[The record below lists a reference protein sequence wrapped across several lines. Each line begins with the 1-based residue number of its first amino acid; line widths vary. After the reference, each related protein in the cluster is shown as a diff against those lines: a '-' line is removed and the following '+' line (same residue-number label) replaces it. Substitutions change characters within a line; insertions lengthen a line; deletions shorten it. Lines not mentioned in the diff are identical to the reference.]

1 MQNKEKDNNAFILG
15 ELKSGINFVISKM
28 EDQEARIRKSEEI
41 LYKLADNEEKMI
53 KITDKSEIHEKS
65 IDILLN
71 KITSIEKEN
80 KKKEILIKEIEED
93 TKDNK
98 SIVKIIK
105 WLFGIVVT
113 LSTAVFTLIIKK
125 FIG

>member
-1 MQNKEKDNNAFILG
+1 MPDKEKDNAFILG

-53 KITDKSEIHEKS
+53 KITDRSEIHEKS
-65 IDILLN
+65 IDILLS

-80 KKKEILIKEIEED
+80 KKKDILIKEIEDD

-105 WLFGIVVT
+105 WLFGIVIT
-113 LSTAVFTLIIKK
+113 LATAVFTLIIKK